1 MFKMALF
8 EGGLHRA
15 DELEDLV
22 DDLGGFLI
30 QKNVTQIDI
39 TLIMAVPGED
49 YELIK
54 EKAKELRGKIV
65 EVPLAGS
72 EITIVS
78 PSLGKHHLPHP
89 VCDIS
94 EYIRRNGAVTNVM
107 GLARGVGQRINQI
120 TAVEKG
126 MIEEADVAVYS
137 LGNFSHCLEKKTH
150 LFMDIEIPV
159 VVLGGPEKFIAEGLD
174 YYVGG
179 IGRRSQRLR
188 QKFDLD
194 IFDIMVSEISKAVE
208 KRRREIEEDPLV
220 IEPIYL
226 KKIIEENVEGID
238 KIVSPIPVVLNV
250 DGIKVKM
257 PLNQFIEKIKNI
269 EFDGRKIEEYCNIY
283 QSPYSGIT
291 ILKIFTKSYFE
302 SIDKKS

>member
-1 MFKMALF
+1 MALF

-22 DDLGGFLI
+22 DDIGGFLI

-39 TLIMAVPGED
+39 TLIIAVPGED
-49 YELIK
+49 YDLIVS
-54 EKAKELRGKIV
+54 KAKELRGKLV

-72 EITIVS
+72 EITIVA

-120 TAVEKG
+120 TAIEKG
-126 MIEEADVAVYS
+126 MIEEADIAVFS
-137 LGNFSHCLEKKTH
+137 LGNFSRCLRKKTH
-150 LFMDIEIPV
+150 LFLDIDIPV
-159 VVLGGPEKFIAEGLD
+159 VLLGGPEQFNVEGLE

-188 QKFDLD
+188 QKYDLD
-194 IFDIMVSEISKAVE
+194 LFNKMVDEISKAVE
-208 KRRREIEEDPLV
+208 NRRREIEEDPL
-220 IEPIYL
+220 ILEPMYL
-226 KKIIEENVEGID
+226 KKILEENVEGID
-238 KIVSPIPVVLNV
+238 KIISPIPIVLNV
-250 DGIKVKM
+250 DGVKVKM
-257 PLNQFIEKIKNI
+257 PLNQFKEKIKNV

-283 QSPYSGIT
+283 QSPYSKFT
-291 ILKIFTKSYFE
+291 ILKIYTKSYFD
-302 SIDKKS
+302 SLKK

>member
-1 MFKMALF
+1 MALF

-22 DDLGGFLI
+22 DDIGGFLI

-39 TLIMAVPGED
+39 TLIIAVPGED
-49 YELIK
+49 YDLIVN
-54 EKAKELRGKIV
+54 KAKELRGKLV

-72 EITIVS
+72 EITIVA

-120 TAVEKG
+120 TAIEKG
-126 MIEEADVAVYS
+126 MIEEADIAVFS
-137 LGNFSHCLEKKTH
+137 LGNFSRCLRKKTH
-150 LFMDIEIPV
+150 LFLDIDIPV
-159 VVLGGPEKFIAEGLD
+159 VLLGGPEQFNVEGLE

-188 QKFDLD
+188 QKYDLD
-194 IFDIMVSEISKAVE
+194 LFNKMVDEISKAVE
-208 KRRREIEEDPLV
+208 NRRREIEEDPL
-220 IEPIYL
+220 ILEPMYL
-226 KKIIEENVEGID
+226 KKILEENVEGID
-238 KIVSPIPVVLNV
+238 KIISPIPIVLNV
-250 DGIKVKM
+250 DGVKVKM
-257 PLNQFIEKIKNI
+257 PLNQFKEKIKNV

-283 QSPYSGIT
+283 QSPYSKFT
-291 ILKIFTKSYFE
+291 ILKIYTKSYFD
-302 SIDKKS
+302 SLKK

>member
-22 DDLGGFLI
+22 DDIGGFLI

-39 TLIMAVPGED
+39 TLIIAVPGED
-49 YELIK
+49 YDLIVS
-54 EKAKELRGKIV
+54 KAKELRGKLV

-72 EITIVS
+72 EITIVA

-120 TAVEKG
+120 TAIEKG
-126 MIEEADVAVYS
+126 MIEEADIAVFS
-137 LGNFSHCLEKKTH
+137 LGNFSRCLRKKTH
-150 LFMDIEIPV
+150 LFLDIDIPV
-159 VVLGGPEKFIAEGLD
+159 VLLGGPEQFNVEGLE

-194 IFDIMVSEISKAVE
+194 IFNKMVNESSKAVE
-208 KRRREIEEDPLV
+208 KRRREIEEDPL
-220 IEPIYL
+220 ILEPMYL
-226 KKIIEENVEGID
+226 KKILEENVEGID
-238 KIVSPIPVVLNV
+238 KIISPIPIVLNV
-250 DGIKVKM
+250 DGVKVKM
-257 PLNQFIEKIKNI
+257 PLNQFKEKIKNV

-283 QSPYSGIT
+283 QSPYSKFT
-291 ILKIFTKSYFE
+291 ILKIYTKSYFD
-302 SIDKKS
+302 SLKK

>member
-1 MFKMALF
+1 MALF

-22 DDLGGFLI
+22 DDIGGFLI

-39 TLIMAVPGED
+39 TLIIAVPGED
-49 YELIK
+49 YDLIVN
-54 EKAKELRGKIV
+54 KAKELRGKLV

-72 EITIVS
+72 EITIVA

-120 TAVEKG
+120 TAIEKG
-126 MIEEADVAVYS
+126 MIEEADIAVFS
-137 LGNFSHCLEKKTH
+137 LGNFSRCLRKKTH
-150 LFMDIEIPV
+150 LFLDIDIPV
-159 VVLGGPEKFIAEGLD
+159 VLLGGPEQFNVEGLE

-194 IFDIMVSEISKAVE
+194 IFNKMVNEISKAVE
-208 KRRREIEEDPLV
+208 KRRREIEEDPL
-220 IEPIYL
+220 ILEPMYL
-226 KKIIEENVEGID
+226 KKILEENVEGID
-238 KIVSPIPVVLNV
+238 KIISPIPIVLNV
-250 DGIKVKM
+250 DGVKVKM
-257 PLNQFIEKIKNI
+257 PLNQFKEKIKNV

-283 QSPYSGIT
+283 QSPYSKFT
-291 ILKIFTKSYFE
+291 ILKIYTKSYFD
-302 SIDKKS
+302 SLKK

>member
-22 DDLGGFLI
+22 DDIGGFLI

-39 TLIMAVPGED
+39 TLIIAVPGED
-49 YELIK
+49 YDLIVN
-54 EKAKELRGKIV
+54 KAKELRGKLV

-72 EITIVS
+72 EITIVA

-120 TAVEKG
+120 TAIEKG
-126 MIEEADVAVYS
+126 MIEEADIAVFS
-137 LGNFSHCLEKKTH
+137 LGNFSRCLRKKTH
-150 LFMDIEIPV
+150 LFLDIDIPV
-159 VVLGGPEKFIAEGLD
+159 VLLGGPEQFNVEGLE

-188 QKFDLD
+188 QKYDLD
-194 IFDIMVSEISKAVE
+194 LFNKMVDEISKAVE
-208 KRRREIEEDPLV
+208 NRRREIEEDPL
-220 IEPIYL
+220 ILEPMYL
-226 KKIIEENVEGID
+226 KKILEENVEGID
-238 KIVSPIPVVLNV
+238 KIISPIPIVLNV
-250 DGIKVKM
+250 DGVKVKM
-257 PLNQFIEKIKNI
+257 PLNQFKEKIKNV

-283 QSPYSGIT
+283 QSPYSKFT
-291 ILKIFTKSYFE
+291 ILKIYTKSYFD
-302 SIDKKS
+302 SLKK

>member
-22 DDLGGFLI
+22 DDIGGFLI

-39 TLIMAVPGED
+39 TLIIAVPGED
-49 YELIK
+49 YDLIVS
-54 EKAKELRGKIV
+54 KAKELRGKLV

-72 EITIVS
+72 EITIVA

-120 TAVEKG
+120 TAIEKG
-126 MIEEADVAVYS
+126 MIEEADIAVFS
-137 LGNFSHCLEKKTH
+137 LGHFSRCLRTKNH
-150 LFMDIEIPV
+150 LFLDIDLTV
-159 VVLGGPEKFIAEGLD
+159 VLLGGPEPFNVEGLE

-194 IFDIMVSEISKAVE
+194 IFNKMVNEISKAVE
-208 KRRREIEEDPLV
+208 KRRREIEEDPL
-220 IEPIYL
+220 ILEPMYL
-226 KKIIEENVEGID
+226 KKILEENVEGID
-238 KIVSPIPVVLNV
+238 KIISPIPIVLNV
-250 DGIKVKM
+250 DGVKVKM
-257 PLNQFIEKIKNI
+257 PLNQCKEKIKNV

-283 QSPYSGIT
+283 QSPYSKFT
-291 ILKIFTKSYFE
+291 ILKIYTKSYFD
-302 SIDKKS
+302 SLKK

>member
-22 DDLGGFLI
+22 DDIGGFLI

-39 TLIMAVPGED
+39 TLIIAVPGED
-49 YELIK
+49 YDLIVS
-54 EKAKELRGKIV
+54 KAKELRGKLV

-72 EITIVS
+72 EITIVA

-120 TAVEKG
+120 TAIEKG
-126 MIEEADVAVYS
+126 MIEEADIAVFS
-137 LGNFSHCLEKKTH
+137 LGNFSRCLRKKTH
-150 LFMDIEIPV
+150 LFLDIDIPV
-159 VVLGGPEKFIAEGLD
+159 VLLGGPEQFNVEGLE

-188 QKFDLD
+188 QKYDLD
-194 IFDIMVSEISKAVE
+194 LFNKMVDEISKAVE
-208 KRRREIEEDPLV
+208 KRRREIEEDPL
-220 IEPIYL
+220 ILEPMYL
-226 KKIIEENVEGID
+226 KKILEENVEGID
-238 KIVSPIPVVLNV
+238 KIISPIPIVLNV
-250 DGIKVKM
+250 DGVKVKM
-257 PLNQFIEKIKNI
+257 PLNQFKEKIKNV

-283 QSPYSGIT
+283 QSPYSKFT
-291 ILKIFTKSYFE
+291 ILKIYTKSYFD
-302 SIDKKS
+302 SLKK

>member
-39 TLIMAVPGED
+39 TLIIAVPGED
-49 YELIK
+49 YELVVK
-54 EKAKELRGKIV
+54 KAKELRGKIV

-72 EITIVS
+72 EITIVA

-120 TAVEKG
+120 TATEKG

-137 LGNFSHCLEKKTH
+137 LGNFSRCLRKKTH
-150 LFMDIEIPV
+150 LFMDIDIPV
-159 VVLGGPEKFIAEGLD
+159 VVLGGPEQFNIEGLD

-194 IFDIMVSEISKAVE
+194 IFDIMVAEISKAVE
-208 KRRREIEEDPLV
+208 KRRRQVEEDPLV
-220 IEPIYL
+220 LEPIYL
-226 KKIIEENVEGID
+226 KKILEENVEGID
-238 KIVSPIPVVLNV
+238 KIISPIPIVLNV
-250 DGIKVKM
+250 DGVKVKM
-257 PLNQFIEKIKNI
+257 PLNQFREKIKNI
-269 EFDGRKIEEYCNIY
+269 EFDGRKIDEYANIY
-283 QSPYSGIT
+283 QSPYTGFT
-291 ILKIFTKSYFE
+291 ILKIFTKSYFD
-302 SIDKKS
+302 SIKK

>member
-22 DDLGGFLI
+22 DDIGGFLI

-39 TLIMAVPGED
+39 TLIIAVPGED
-49 YELIK
+49 YDLIVS
-54 EKAKELRGKIV
+54 KAKELRGKLV

-72 EITIVS
+72 EITIVA

-120 TAVEKG
+120 TAIEKG
-126 MIEEADVAVYS
+126 MIEEADIAVFS
-137 LGNFSHCLEKKTH
+137 LGNFSRCLRKKTH
-150 LFMDIEIPV
+150 LFLDIDIPV
-159 VVLGGPEKFIAEGLD
+159 VLLGGPEQFNVEGLE

-194 IFDIMVSEISKAVE
+194 IFNKMVNEISKAVE
-208 KRRREIEEDPLV
+208 KRRREIEEDPL
-220 IEPIYL
+220 ILEPMYL
-226 KKIIEENVEGID
+226 KKILEENVEGID
-238 KIVSPIPVVLNV
+238 KIISPIPIVLNV
-250 DGIKVKM
+250 DGVKVKM
-257 PLNQFIEKIKNI
+257 PLNQFKEKNKNV

-283 QSPYSGIT
+283 QSPYSKFT
-291 ILKIFTKSYFE
+291 ILKIYTKSYFD
-302 SIDKKS
+302 SLKK

>member
-39 TLIMAVPGED
+39 TLIIAVPGED
-49 YELIK
+49 YELVIK
-54 EKAKELRGKIV
+54 KAKELRGKIV

-72 EITIVS
+72 EITIVA

-120 TAVEKG
+120 TASEIG

-137 LGNFSHCLEKKTH
+137 LGNFSRCLRKKTH
-150 LFMDIEIPV
+150 LFTDVDIPV
-159 VVLGGPEKFIAEGLD
+159 VVLGGPEQFSIEGLD

-194 IFDIMVSEISKAVE
+194 IFDKMVGEISKAVE
-208 KRRREIEEDPLV
+208 KRRREIEEDPL
-220 IEPIYL
+220 ILEPIYL
-226 KKIIEENVEGID
+226 KKILEENVEGID
-238 KIVSPIPVVLNV
+238 KIISPIPIVLNV
-250 DGIKVKM
+250 DGVKVKM
-257 PLNQFIEKIKNI
+257 PVAEFKEKIKNI

-283 QSPYSGIT
+283 QSPYSGFT
-291 ILKIFTKSYFE
+291 ILKIYTKSYFDSQKE
-302 SIDKKS
+302 QS

>member
-1 MFKMALF
+1 MALF

-22 DDLGGFLI
+22 DDIGGFLI

-39 TLIMAVPGED
+39 TLIIAVPGED
-49 YELIK
+49 YDLIVS
-54 EKAKELRGKIV
+54 KAKELRGKLV

-72 EITIVS
+72 EITIVA

-120 TAVEKG
+120 TAIEKG
-126 MIEEADVAVYS
+126 MIEEADIAVFS
-137 LGNFSHCLEKKTH
+137 LGNFSRCLRKKTH
-150 LFMDIEIPV
+150 LFLDIDIPV
-159 VVLGGPEKFIAEGLD
+159 VLLGGPEQFNVEGLE

-194 IFDIMVSEISKAVE
+194 IFNKMVNEISKAVE
-208 KRRREIEEDPLV
+208 KRRREIEEDPL
-220 IEPIYL
+220 ILEPMYL
-226 KKIIEENVEGID
+226 KKILEENVEGID
-238 KIVSPIPVVLNV
+238 KIISPIPIVLNV
-250 DGIKVKM
+250 DGVKVKM
-257 PLNQFIEKIKNI
+257 PLNQFKEKIKNV

-283 QSPYSGIT
+283 QSPYSKFT
-291 ILKIFTKSYFE
+291 ILKIYTKSYFD
-302 SIDKKS
+302 SLKK

>member
-22 DDLGGFLI
+22 DDIGGFLI

-39 TLIMAVPGED
+39 TLIIAVPGED
-49 YELIK
+49 YDLIVN
-54 EKAKELRGKIV
+54 KAKELRGKLV

-72 EITIVS
+72 EITIVA

-120 TAVEKG
+120 TAIEKG
-126 MIEEADVAVYS
+126 MIEEADIAVFS
-137 LGNFSHCLEKKTH
+137 LGNFSRCLRKKTH
-150 LFMDIEIPV
+150 LFLDIDIPV
-159 VVLGGPEKFIAEGLD
+159 VLLGGPEQFNVEGLE

-188 QKFDLD
+188 QMYDLD
-194 IFDIMVSEISKAVE
+194 LFNKMVDEISKAVE
-208 KRRREIEEDPLV
+208 NRRREIEEDPL
-220 IEPIYL
+220 ILEPMYL
-226 KKIIEENVEGID
+226 KKILEENVEGID
-238 KIVSPIPVVLNV
+238 KIISPIPIVLNV
-250 DGIKVKM
+250 DGVKVKM
-257 PLNQFIEKIKNI
+257 PLNQFKEKIKNV

-283 QSPYSGIT
+283 QSPYSKFT
-291 ILKIFTKSYFE
+291 ILKIYTKSYFD
-302 SIDKKS
+302 SLKK

>member
-22 DDLGGFLI
+22 DDIGGFLI

-39 TLIMAVPGED
+39 TLIIAVPGED
-49 YELIK
+49 YDLIVN
-54 EKAKELRGKIV
+54 KAKELRGKLV

-72 EITIVS
+72 EITIVA

-107 GLARGVGQRINQI
+107 GLARGVGQRINQM
-120 TAVEKG
+120 TAIEKG
-126 MIEEADVAVYS
+126 MIEEADIAVFS
-137 LGNFSHCLEKKTH
+137 LGNFSRCLRKKTH
-150 LFMDIEIPV
+150 LFLDIDIPV
-159 VVLGGPEKFIAEGLD
+159 VLLGGPEQFNVEGLE

-188 QKFDLD
+188 QKYDLD
-194 IFDIMVSEISKAVE
+194 LFNKMVDEISKAVE
-208 KRRREIEEDPLV
+208 NRRREIEEDPL
-220 IEPIYL
+220 ILEPMYL
-226 KKIIEENVEGID
+226 KKILEENVEGID
-238 KIVSPIPVVLNV
+238 KIISPIPIVLNV
-250 DGIKVKM
+250 DGVKVKM
-257 PLNQFIEKIKNI
+257 PLNQFKEKIKNV

-283 QSPYSGIT
+283 QSPYSKFT
-291 ILKIFTKSYFE
+291 ILKIYTKSYFD
-302 SIDKKS
+302 SLKK